1 MYGGKTPAA
10 PANVD
15 KMEQALYI
23 SLLQLARRMLR
34 VTTSLEPA
42 TQSKLLTCHFLL
54 ERVCFLVISSTC
66 FHEIAT
72 RGEC

>member
-1 MYGGKTPAA
+1 MSETDKVDGPCTEGNDRIFTRAA

-23 SLLQLARRMLR
+23 SLLQVTRRMLR

-42 TQSKLLTCHFLL
+42 MQSKLLTRHFLL
-54 ERVCFLVISSTC
+54 EHVCAL
-66 FHEIAT
+66 
-72 RGEC
+72 